1 MSSDDRCL
9 GRAAGLAIALLAACA
24 LVPAAA
30 QPLPPAR
37 GPAAREV
44 AIGLAAPPTS
54 FDPHYHAHVPSLGL
68 QLHVFEPLV
77 FRDAELHLVPALA
90 REWHPLADGTGWEF
104 RLDPAARFSDGAS
117 VTAADVAATFARLP
131 NVPNSPGRVTHYAAG
146 VTAVEAAGPQ
156 VVRLRTAGPTP
167 LVPENLTALMIVPER
182 IARRAATADFAA
194 GRAAIGSG
202 PFRLREYVAGERV
215 VVERNDAWWRR
226 GPAPSWARVVFRVIA
241 NDAARVAALRAGDV
255 QLIEAVPV
263 HDAASLA
270 GDPAVALARAPSL
283 RLIYLALDVARVPSP
298 GVSDA
303 DGRRLAARNPL
314 ADRRVRRALSLA
326 IDREAIVGR
335 LMEGQAVATGQ
346 LQPAGL
352 GVADPAL
359 RPDPYDPGMARR
371 LLAEAGWGGG
381 FGLTLA
387 GPNDRYV
394 NDERILQAVAQ
405 YWERVGVR
413 TRVEALPS
421 AVFFSRSAAGAYS
434 AQLTGWLTNS
444 AEPANMVAALLLTPG
459 RAPGWGV
466 ANRSGYSS
474 AELEAI
480 YARVTAEPLRDQR
493 LRDWHALVRI
503 AMADAPVLPLHHQ
516 VNIWATRRGLI
527 YTPRPDEFTL
537 ATELRPAP

>member
-1 MSSDDRCL
+1 MSDDRCVR
-9 GRAAGLAIALLAACA
+9 RAASALAIALPVACA
-24 LVPAAA
+24 LLPAAVRA
-30 QPLPPAR
+30 QQAA
-37 GPAAREV
+37 AARDV

-77 FRDAELHLVPALA
+77 FRDAALRLVPALA
-90 REWHPLADGTGWEF
+90 REWLPLADGSGWEF
-104 RLDPAARFSDGAS
+104 RLDPAARFSDGAP

-146 VTAVEAAGPQ
+146 IIAVEAGAAPQ
-156 VVRLRTAGPTP
+156 VVRLRTAGPAP

-182 IARRAATADFAA
+182 IARGAATADFAA

-215 VVERNDAWWRR
+215 VVERNEAWWR
-226 GPAPSWARVVFRVIA
+226 GGQAVPWARVAFRVIA
-241 NDAARVAALRAGDV
+241 GDSARVAALRAGDV
-255 QLIEAVPV
+255 QLIEAVPAR
-263 HDAASLA
+263 DAASLA
-270 GDPAVALARAPSL
+270 RDPALALARAPSL
-283 RLIYLALDVARVPSP
+283 RLIYLSLDVARAPSP

-303 DGRRLAARNPL
+303 EGRPLARNPL

-326 IDREAIVGR
+326 LDREAIVGR
-335 LMEGQAVATGQ
+335 LMEGQAVAAGQ
-346 LQPAGL
+346 LQPDGL

-359 RPDPYDPGMARR
+359 RPDPYDPDAARR
-371 LLAEAGWGGG
+371 LLAEAGWSGG
-381 FGLTLA
+381 FRLTLA

-394 NDERILQAVAQ
+394 NDEKILQAVAQ
-405 YWERVGVR
+405 YWERIGVR

-421 AVFFSRSAAGAYS
+421 AVFFGRSAAGAFS
-434 AQLTGWLTNS
+434 AQLGGWLTTS

-466 ANRSGYSS
+466 ANRAGYSS
-474 AELEAI
+474 AEVEALYTRAI
-480 YARVTAEPLRDQR
+480 AEPHRDLR
-493 LRDWHALVRI
+493 LRHWREAVSA
-503 AMADAPVLPLHHQ
+503 AMADAPILPLHHQ
-516 VNIWATRRGLI
+516 VNIWATRRGLT

-537 ATELRPAP
+537 AAGLRPDP